1 MVAVDAA
8 VFTCIASPW
17 PPTKPPLGSVRS
29 PSLLLVWMFISFA
42 VFVQLDLSYFLWFF
56 EKYLEEPLC
65 IFTSHAWPLAAISHH
80 SSHEFPGSSYAAS
93 CDVHILG
100 ISAKTAW
107 YFFEIWRQGSQW
119 QKRQINKIRCS
130 QFKTI
135 SDFCTMSMRMFTK
148 KRLVSDAFLSF
159 MVVLLGN
166 DYDESYTICL
176 VISSPW
182 ESMKLINIR
191 NFIDEFDN
199 FII

>member
-17 PPTKPPLGSVRS
+17 PPIKPPLGSVRS

-42 VFVQLDLSYFLWFF
+42 VFFSLICHMFLMFF

-148 KRLVSDAFLSF
+148 KDSSVMPSCHLCSYCLETIMMSLIQF
-159 MVVLLGN
+159 VLLFHLHEN
-166 DYDESYTICL
+166 LWNS
-176 VISSPW
+176 
-182 ESMKLINIR
+182 
-191 NFIDEFDN
+191 
-199 FII
+199 